1 MINYLPKE
9 PLMFLISFLI
19 FAISIT
25 VHEFSHAYSAKLLG
39 DDTAANQGRLTLNP
53 LKHLDP
59 LGTIMIL
66 FTSFGWAKPVPVNA
80 MYFKDRKKG
89 MMLSS
94 LAGPLSNLL
103 LALIFAFLYIYLSL
117 KGSYVGYDWMDFLRK
132 LFEEGFR
139 MNILLGIFNM
149 LPVPPLD
156 GSKILSGIL
165 PSREYF
171 KLLEYENYIT
181 IVFVIL
187 MFTGVLGRI
196 ILPIIETVQ
205 MAIIYVVVPIVKL
218 LV

>member
-1 MINYLPKE
+1 MINYLPKA
-9 PLMFLISFLI
+9 PLLFLISFLI
-19 FAISIT
+19 FTISIT

-66 FTSFGWAKPVPVNA
+66 FTSFGWARPVPVNA

-94 LAGPLSNLL
+94 LAGPLSNLI
-103 LALIFAFLYIYLSL
+103 LALLFAFPYQYILL
-117 KGSYVGYDWMDFLRK
+117 KGYGRTGWMNFL
-132 LFEEGFR
+132 FMFCYIGFN
-139 MNILLGIFNM
+139 MNIILGIFNM

-165 PSREYF
+165 PSRQYF

-181 IVFVIL
+181 IAFVIL
-187 MFTGVLGRI
+187 MFTGILGRI
-196 ILPIIETVQ
+196 ISPLIDIVQ
-205 MAIIYVVVPIVKL
+205 TAIMFVVVPIVKL
-218 LV
+218 LL

>member
-1 MINYLPKE
+1 
-9 PLMFLISFLI
+9 MFVIAFLI

-59 LGTIMIL
+59 LGTLMIV
-66 FTSFGWAKPVPVNA
+66 FTSFGWARPVPVNA

-89 MMLSS
+89 TMLTS
-94 LAGPLSNLL
+94 LAGPVSNLL
-103 LALIFAFLYIYLSL
+103 LGLIFAFPYVYISL
-117 KGSYVGYDWMDFLRK
+117 KGYDVSSGGLNFLLR
-132 LFEEGFR
+132 LFKQGFE

-165 PSREYF
+165 PSRDYF
-171 KLLEYENYIT
+171 KMLEYENYIV
-181 IVFVIL
+181 IVFIIL

-196 ILPIIETVQ
+196 IWPIIETVET
-205 MAIIYVVVPIVKL
+205 AIIYVVVPIVKL
-218 LV
+218 LL